1 MAFLSEKLISASGGV
16 QEEAVDDDFNLV
28 TGLYHFNGSNGA
40 QNNTFLDSSDSG
52 HSLTR
57 NGNLTQGT
65 FSPFSAD
72 DGKWS
77 VNGASGASW
86 VDVTNTSGDFQWGTG
101 AFTIEGFVFIT
112 TDTFGPYLYG
122 ERPTGTNG
130 RYVSLAFDSNGKIGW
145 SGDGT
150 WQILSASDVKTDR
163 IGKWTHFAYV
173 RNSTATNQTFI
184 YWNGTL
190 AATGTINVDYDLATR
205 ARLGG
210 LDYVDASNNYGC
222 LFSNYRLIKG
232 TALYSGS
239 TITVPTAPL
248 TNITNTKLLTLQS
261 NRFVD
266 NSNNSNNS
274 FTGNGGT
281 TSIQPFSPF
290 APSSSYSSATKGGS
304 GYFDGSG
311 DYLTVPT
318 SDDFAFGTGDY
329 TIEAWVFLN
338 STGSGQHIYDARD
351 NSATSAR
358 LLFYVT
364 SAGKLRLLQNNTTKG
379 TSSDDVPLNSWVH
392 IAVCRSSATGY
403 LFMNGAQVATWS
415 SDTLSILKPSS
426 NLYIGANYSGSG
438 NYTSGF
444 ISNLRVLKGTA
455 LYTSAFTPPTA
466 PSTAITNT
474 KLLLSFTNAAMFDQ
488 SGKTNVETVDN
499 AQLDTSVKKFGSA
512 SAEFDGSGDI
522 LTMPQSTFI
531 PFASEDWT
539 VECFVRMNSVSGG
552 YQCIFHAS
560 NGLQFMVYQ
569 DQLFLNINDT
579 DDSSGYLIQA
589 WGTDGQIAAADTW
602 YHVAAY
608 RVGSAFYTSVNGSV
622 SSMGSSSG
630 VIANPV
636 QFPCEISWVYYPFDG
651 YIDEFRITRKARYGS
666 SNFTPPIKSLPN
678 L

>member
-304 GYFDGSG
+304 GYFDGDG
-311 DYLTVPT
+311 DYLRLPT
-318 SDDFAFGTGDY
+318 SNDFDFSGSF
-329 TIEAWVFLN
+329 TIEAWIYVTDTSDSRTVLGTCGNIGGRNGIYFGTSGTNFIFFQYITN
-338 STGSGQHIYDARD
+338 STLISAPMTTGQWNHVAGVRNGSVITLYI
-351 NSATSAR
+351 N
-358 LLFYVT
+358 
-364 SAGKLRLLQNNTTKG
+364 G
-379 TSSDDVPLNSWVH
+379 TSVGSSTFSNSFSGDSAQGGVGGFYTNPQTAYFLGYMSDLRVVNGT
-392 IAVCRSSATGY
+392 AV
-403 LFMNGAQVATWS
+403 
-415 SDTLSILKPSS
+415 
-426 NLYIGANYSGSG
+426 
-438 NYTSGF
+438 YTS
-444 ISNLRVLKGTA
+444 N
-455 LYTSAFTPPTA
+455 FTPPTA
-466 PSTAITNT
+466 PLTAITNT
-474 KLLLSFTNAAMFDQ
+474 KLLLNYTNAAMFDQ

>member
-274 FTGNGGT
+274 FTGNGST

-304 GYFDGSG
+304 GYFDGDG
-311 DYLTVPT
+311 DYLRLPT
-318 SDDFAFGTGDY
+318 SNDFDFSGSF
-329 TIEAWVFLN
+329 TIEAWIYVTDTSASRTVLGTCGNIGGRNGIYFGTSGTNFIFFQYITN
-338 STGSGQHIYDARD
+338 STLISAPMTTGQW
-351 NSATSAR
+351 N
-358 LLFYVT
+358 
-364 SAGKLRLLQNNTTKG
+364 
-379 TSSDDVPLNSWVH
+379 
-392 IAVCRSSATGY
+392 
-403 LFMNGAQVATWS
+403 
-415 SDTLSILKPSS
+415 
-426 NLYIGANYSGSG
+426 
-438 NYTSGF
+438 
-444 ISNLRVLKGTA
+444 
-455 LYTSAFTPPTA
+455 
-466 PSTAITNT
+466 
-474 KLLLSFTNAAMFDQ
+474 
-488 SGKTNVETVDN
+488 
-499 AQLDTSVKKFGSA
+499 
-512 SAEFDGSGDI
+512 
-522 LTMPQSTFI
+522 
-531 PFASEDWT
+531 
-539 VECFVRMNSVSGG
+539 
-552 YQCIFHAS
+552 
-560 NGLQFMVYQ
+560 
-569 DQLFLNINDT
+569 
-579 DDSSGYLIQA
+579 
-589 WGTDGQIAAADTW
+589 
-602 YHVAAY
+602 HVAGV
-608 RVGSAFYTSVNGSV
+608 RNGSV
-622 SSMGSSSG
+622 ITLYINGTSVGSSTFSNSFSG
-630 VIANPV
+630 DSAQGGVGG
-636 QFPCEISWVYYPFDG
+636 F
-651 YIDEFRITRKARYGS
+651 
-666 SNFTPPIKSLPN
+666 
-678 L
+678 